1 MNYFYLFIGIAC
13 GIGGI
18 AILIMLMIPPKRLR
32 DRYKDNPNHPFNDRG
47 YWP

>member
-18 AILIMLMIPPKRLR
+18 AILIMLMIPPKWLR
-32 DRYKDNPNHPFNDRG
+32 DKHKDSAKNPFNDQSSR
-47 YWP
+47 P